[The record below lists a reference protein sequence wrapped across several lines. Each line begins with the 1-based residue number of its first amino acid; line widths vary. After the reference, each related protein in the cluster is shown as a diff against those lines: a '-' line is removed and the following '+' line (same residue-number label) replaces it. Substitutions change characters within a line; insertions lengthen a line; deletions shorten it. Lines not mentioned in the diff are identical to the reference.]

1 MLQVGDGT
9 RYKAIEGENQDDATD
24 DAVDEP
30 HRADVEMGAHL
41 VNKEGNNR
49 PPDQRPHHNK
59 GVAQDDVV
67 EFVFRQGE
75 TESGKQGND
84 QEHDERIAQGE
95 QETCYRITPVV
106 LALIN
111 VLGNLADGIVD
122 DHVNGIDD
130 KDDTADNLQ
139 DIHMVGNEI
148 GDQRNTQA
156 HQQAVK
162 QVAGSS
168 THTRK
173 ETGIA
178 PLVQR
183 ALNTQDTYRTHR
195 CRQDDTY

>member
-1 MLQVGDGT
+1 MLQVGYGT
-9 RYKAIEGENQDDATD
+9 RYKAIEGEDEDDATD

-41 VNKEGNNR
+41 VNKEGNYR
-49 PPDQRPHHNK
+49 PPDQCPHHNK

-75 TESGKQGND
+75 TESCKQRNN

-106 LALIN
+106 LSLIK
-111 VLGNLADGIVD
+111 VLGNLADRVVD

-130 KDDTADNLQ
+130 KDNTADNLQ
-139 DIHMVGNEI
+139 NIHVVGNKI

-156 HQQAVK
+156 HQQAVE

-183 ALNTQDTYRTHR
+183 ALNT
-195 CRQDDTY
+195 

>member
-1 MLQVGDGT
+1 MLQVGYGS
-9 RYKAIEGENQDDATD
+9 RYEAIEGENQDDATD

-41 VNKEGNNR
+41 VNKEGNYR
-49 PPDQRPHHNK
+49 PPNQRPHHNK

-75 TESGKQGND
+75 TESRKQGYN

-95 QETCYRITPVV
+95 QEACYRITPVV
-106 LALIN
+106 LALVK
-111 VLGNLADGIVD
+111 VLGNLADRVVD

-139 DIHMVGNEI
+139 DIHMVGNKI

-156 HQQAVK
+156 HQQAIE

-183 ALNTQDTYRTHR
+183 ALNT
-195 CRQDDTY
+195 